1 MDRERWVL
9 GNALLR
15 SAESPYDTVS
25 MEIVA
30 PQKDGEATGRG
41 VPAYKAAGKRA
52 LNTPQG
58 GKQ

>member
-1 MDRERWVL
+1 MARERWVL

-30 PQKDGEATGRG
+30 PQKDGDRRGRG
-41 VPAYKAAGKRA
+41 LAHQNAH
-52 LNTPQG
+52 NTPP
-58 GKQ
+58 